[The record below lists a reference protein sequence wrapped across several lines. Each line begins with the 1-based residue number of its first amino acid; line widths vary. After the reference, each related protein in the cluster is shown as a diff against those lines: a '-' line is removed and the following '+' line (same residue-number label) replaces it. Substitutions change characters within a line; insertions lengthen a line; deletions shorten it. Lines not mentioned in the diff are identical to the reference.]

1 MAISSLRRKLAA
13 ALLLPTAALTL
24 AACGGDTDFV
34 IHDNDSFD
42 MKIVAWD
49 DSGLDLLDK
58 DTCSEDGMKS
68 RGMGTSSLP
77 SGVTPTYTFGDKDG
91 HPSCTVEMNGVK
103 LSDMESSKGE
113 GIKHEGD
120 TFTFDMDIS
129 GFQDSQYKSSGI
141 TSSLSVTF
149 PGEVT
154 EHNGS
159 STVDGT
165 KVTWKDIITE
175 SETNLH
181 AAGKDKGNGDSG
193 SSSSSSNMPLI
204 LGIGGGV
211 LALIIAGVVIAII
224 ASKKKKAAASALP
237 YGAPAAPG
245 QPMQPGYDPTAG
257 YGAAPQA
264 GYPQQGY
271 GPAVPPQ
278 DGQQGYQQ
286 PYNNQGGQY

>member
-1 MAISSLRRKLAA
+1 
-13 ALLLPTAALTL
+13 
-24 AACGGDTDFV
+24 
-34 IHDNDSFD
+34 
-42 MKIVAWD
+42 
-49 DSGLDLLDK
+49 
-58 DTCSEDGMKS
+58 
-68 RGMGTSSLP
+68 
-77 SGVTPTYTFGDKDG
+77 
-91 HPSCTVEMNGVK
+91 MNGVK
-103 LSDMESSKGE
+103 LSDMKSSNGE

-181 AAGKDKGNGDSG
+181 AAGKDGG
-193 SSSSSSNMPLI
+193 SSSISSNMPLI
-204 LGIGGGV
+204 LGIGGGA
-211 LALIIAGVVIAII
+211 LALIIAGVVIALIV
-224 ASKKKKAAASALP
+224 SKKKKAAASALP

-257 YGAAPQA
+257 YGAAAQT

-271 GPAVPPQ
+271 GQAVPPQ